1 MPPSHLIFLDTEFTS
16 FESPKLISIGLAA
29 STGENFYAEV
39 PFATTST
46 SPFVRDVVI
55 PLLNQDPAAYCQF
68 DELNVRIRN
77 WLTVVRTGVEIVICF
92 DSQYDESL
100 FRSIFDGY
108 PPPSLRFRNVDGKI
122 NELLRHE
129 FLVKNMLPEH
139 HALNDA
145 MAMRYAFRDSL
156 HGPAN
161 T

>member
-1 MPPSHLIFLDTEFTS
+1 M
-16 FESPKLISIGLAA
+16 
-29 STGENFYAEV
+29 
-39 PFATTST
+39 
-46 SPFVRDVVI
+46 
-55 PLLNQDPAAYCQF
+55 
-68 DELNVRIRN
+68 
-77 WLTVVRTGVEIVICF
+77 VRTGVEIVLCF

-108 PPPSLRFRNVDGKI
+108 PPPFLRFRNVDGNI

-129 FLVKNMLPEH
+129 FHVKNMLPEH

-145 MAMRYAFRDSL
+145 MAMRYAFREAL